1 MKDNNRQLVTE
12 IEGMLKQELDKQ
24 TQTIVSVI
32 LGWNPDFT
40 EIRFWFESNWNDYS
54 CPYYET
60 PAFIFPCLTFAT
72 LIDDIATGKVTEL
85 EYDFNDEAVSF
96 KNFGNLLNFNDFAK
110 NELILKAI
118 NLAKASLIDITEQL
132 GKQQNLLQQ
141 EQLLS
146 FKVADIESGS
156 HATLTAVYSP
166 FTQNKLFKTVV
177 EHIENR
183 KKIKGYVALTDEEI
197 LFFRVDDADKS
208 EWETVFKSES
218 SVIHLKMENVIDFG
232 LKIEYGNFKLLIT
245 DKNAGTI
252 SLSLSYEIDE
262 TFDGKA
268 IASLF
273 LDTIRENSKA
283 IENETICVLTGP
295 EKRIKNRK
303 EEDIHPNDRVIVQIA
318 KKVPLETKPLPF
330 LPYLEQN
337 LNKET
342 PKYWNV
348 IDSDTHKELGTS
360 LLFFTQKD
368 KIYNFTN
375 QGLLVA
381 FSIENDQLEIISQ
394 KEIVTSPNCAS
405 YYKNKLYIA
414 HNETEIVVYTIQEE
428 TSSVIEINENDFD
441 SDIDHIFVNEDYMT
455 LCSIAGLAL
464 YKKKESHFEF
474 LELVTVGSTQL
485 LYTYAKQALIHNDY
499 LYITAG
505 NTGLVTY
512 KLYPNEKATLLQVL
526 SPECEHPFCDNINL
540 VDTTLVIQMEGN
552 HWVIDISNPEKPKSS
567 ALFISGP
574 EKEKIGPFLLDNQF
588 FFMDGNKP
596 LVWSYFLNSNQ
607 EVEVLCEHIAKNGE
621 DVYFYYPKNL
631 YLEGNTLL
639 FSGNYGYSLLKR
651 ESTRKTDYTPFKQI
665 ESKEETLYHLMEEE
679 LDTYFENNKENL
691 VGKLE
696 IEPRES
702 GFRLCVYAPDY
713 LIKSIGYSQNQLLT
727 KDFSWLDLDLKIE
740 EPSYPYNTIYNKEL
754 SKTQYNLI
762 RKIALRFFQSSKS
775 YWNNTV
781 FFTYNGYY
789 ERVDRNVVIV
799 EYVKQN

>member
-12 IEGMLKQELDKQ
+12 IEGLLKQELDKQ

-54 CPYYET
+54 NPYYET

-72 LIDDIATGKVTEL
+72 LIDDIAIGKVTEI

-110 NELILKAI
+110 NELALKAI
-118 NLAKASLIDITEQL
+118 NLAKASLIEITKQL

-141 EQLLS
+141 EQLVS

-166 FTQNKLFKTVV
+166 FTQNKLFKTVI
-177 EHIENR
+177 EHIESR

-208 EWETVFKSES
+208 EWETVFKNES

-232 LKIEYGNFKLLIT
+232 LKIEYGNFKLLAT
-245 DKNAGTI
+245 DKNVGTI
-252 SLSLSYEIDE
+252 SLSLSYEIDKA
-262 TFDGKA
+262 FDGKT
-268 IASLF
+268 ITSLF
-273 LDTIRENSKA
+273 LDVIRKNSKA
-283 IENETICVLTGP
+283 IENEVIRVLTGP
-295 EKRIKNRK
+295 EKKMKNRK
-303 EEDIHPNDRVIVQIA
+303 EEDIHPNDRVIVQMA
-318 KKVPLETKPLPF
+318 KKVPLETKPLAF

-348 IDSDTHKELGTS
+348 TDSDTHKELGTS
-360 LLFFTQKD
+360 LLFFKQND

-381 FSIENDQLEIISQ
+381 FSIENDQIEIISQ
-394 KEIVTSPNCAS
+394 KEIVTSPNCAC
-405 YYKNKLYIA
+405 YYENKLYIA

-428 TSSVIEINENDFD
+428 TISVIEINENDFD

-464 YKKKESHFEF
+464 YKKKEPHFEF

-512 KLYPNEKATLLQVL
+512 KLYPNEKTTLLQVL

-540 VDTTLVIQMEGN
+540 VDTNLVIQMEGN
-552 HWVIDISNPEKPKSS
+552 HWLIDISNPEKPKSS

-596 LVWSYFLNSNQ
+596 LVWSYSLNSSK
-607 EVEVLCEHIAKNGE
+607 EVEVLCEHITKNGE
-621 DVYFYYPKNL
+621 DAYFYYPKNL
-631 YLEGNTLL
+631 YLEGNSLL

-651 ESTRKTDYTPFKQI
+651 ESTRKTDYTPFREI
-665 ESKEETLYHLMEEE
+665 ESKEEALYHLMEEE

-702 GFRLCVYAPDY
+702 GFTLCAYAPDY

-727 KDFSWLDLDLKIE
+727 KDFSWLDIDLKIG
-740 EPSYPYNTIYNKEL
+740 EPGYTYYAIYNKEL

-775 YWNNTV
+775 YWNKTV